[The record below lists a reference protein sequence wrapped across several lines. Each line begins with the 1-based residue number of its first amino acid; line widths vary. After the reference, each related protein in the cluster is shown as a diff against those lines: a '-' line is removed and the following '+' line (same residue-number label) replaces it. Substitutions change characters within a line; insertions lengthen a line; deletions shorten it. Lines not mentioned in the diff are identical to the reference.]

1 MIASDRMRSYEADSI
16 ILLRPSGC
24 LTANPKYTLT
34 LFSIGFDWGNLDPE
48 PAPVPEVPPP
58 PPDPV
63 VEDKPP
69 VDDFFSSFGKK
80 DKKGKKGSKV
90 VEETAPPPDIPET
103 LPATIDEPPADDFM
117 SSWTTGTKVSPYSIH
132 SSSGADQ
139 CTQKHLLI
147 DPVPLQKKGTKS
159 KSKGISEIA
168 AEPSPDASIML
179 PESIQEKSAEE
190 DPWSSAGL
198 VSCGRFKLFFKSCTY
213 FETMADP

>member
-1 MIASDRMRSYEADSI
+1 M
-16 ILLRPSGC
+16 
-24 LTANPKYTLT
+24 
-34 LFSIGFDWGNLDPE
+34 
-48 PAPVPEVPPP
+48 
-58 PPDPV
+58 

-69 VDDFFSSFGKK
+69 VDDFFSSFGTKK
-80 DKKGKKGSKV
+80 DKKSKKGKT
-90 VEETAPPPDIPET
+90 EEPTPPPVIPET

-117 SSWTTGTKVSPYSIH
+117 SSWTTGTKVSLYSIH
-132 SSSGADQ
+132 PSSGADR